1 MKIKPII
8 LASGFGR
15 RFGENKLLTP
25 INAKPM
31 FLHLVDK
38 LYSLNKKGLLE
49 SPLVITKY
57 LDIINI
63 LEQKNIQYALNP
75 DANKGMSSS
84 IKTGLSHLEKESIDY
99 YFFFNA
105 DQPYL
110 EEKTIESFVLSY
122 VESKKPLGCFLNK
135 DALGSPAIFHKNF
148 RPELMA
154 LCGDVGGKKILIQH
168 KDQAFLYPSYNNELK
183 DIDFLNDMIQP

>member
-31 FLHLVDK
+31 FLHIVDK
-38 LYSLNKKGLLE
+38 LSSLNKKGLLE

-57 LDIINI
+57 PDIISI

-75 DANKGMSSS
+75 DADKGMSSS
-84 IKTGLSHLEKESIDY
+84 IKAGLSYLEKENIDY
-99 YFFFNA
+99 YFFFTA

-110 EEKTIESFVLSY
+110 EEKTIETFVLSY
-122 VESKKPLGCFLNK
+122 LESKKYLGCFLNK
-135 DALGSPAIFHKNF
+135 EALGSPAIFHKNF
-148 RPELMA
+148 KPELMA
-154 LCGDVGGKKILIQH
+154 LYGDVGGKQVLIQH
-168 KDQAFLYPSYNNELK
+168 KEQAFLYPSYNNELK
-183 DIDFLNDMIQP
+183 DIDFLNDMVQP